1 VSVAMCVCV
10 GVCDT
15 VCVCVCVTL
24 CVCVCVWRLAAVFC
38 VGDLFW

>member
-1 VSVAMCVCV
+1 MCVCV